1 MENMITA
8 IYCTRSCTRAI
19 SYYYRISKFFQ
30 TYFEIMFKSITLLV
44 NRTTRTVVA
53 FHFDEE
59 KELSVLQRA
68 FIFFF
73 FLKTLLRGANKIDP
87 KAHETSV
94 YRLIIRCT
102 DVEFEIFHIFI
113 YFLFRVSVFACADYI
128 LKNARHFKSRNNCN
142 GIDWI
147 LNLNLPNNTA
157 QTFFVC
163 NYSSLPRSR
172 RTKRSILSRFPTY
185 SRAVSYIFFF
195 LFSFFSA
202 RSTDMRLRFFVL
214 TRVNIPIDKWDNNN
228 TVNVSRL
235 N

>member
-1 MENMITA
+1 MYARDIVLLSNIEVFPNLFWNYVQVHNVTSKSYDSYSSCFSFWWGEGA
-8 IYCTRSCTRAI
+8 FRFTTCIY
-19 SYYYRISKFFQ
+19 
-30 TYFEIMFKSITLLV
+30 L
-44 NRTTRTVVA
+44 
-53 FHFDEE
+53 
-59 KELSVLQRA
+59 
-68 FIFFF
+68 FF

-214 TRVNIPIDKWDNNN
+214 TRVNILIDKWDNNN